1 MTGASLFIEGIGF
14 LDEQREQVLL
24 YLRTTDPTYYME
36 ENVHHAANAFVVNS
50 VVKWCVAMVDE
61 GRMSRG
67 EAEELTTSV
76 KDYIE
81 GRIDYYWGEDGH
93 LYIENIE

>member
-1 MTGASLFIEGIGF
+1 MAGASLFTKGIGF
-14 LDEQREQVLL
+14 LDEQREQVLI
-24 YLRTTDPTYYME
+24 YLRSTDPTYYME
-36 ENVHHAANAFVVNS
+36 GNVHYAANAFVINS
-50 VVKWCVAMVDE
+50 VVKWCVEMVDE
-61 GRMSRG
+61 GMMSKG

-81 GRIDYYWGEDGH
+81 GKIDYYWGDDGR